1 MANAAYLASTLLMGL
16 LGVGVVVLVL
26 RGRHWENYRPQA
38 AYGMDAGGGAPPSA
52 LSKVAGATGTWTVGF
67 FLLALGFLGAVV
79 VTVSGGIG
87 GTAVI
92 AGLGAAVVLQI
103 VAGVYVA
110 LRGNGRPSSIAVA
123 GSVVTLGLLF
133 IAIIALDLIL
143 GL

>member
-26 RGRHWENYRPQA
+26 RGRRWENYRPQA
-38 AYGMDAGGGAPPSA
+38 AYGLSAGGGAPPSA
-52 LSKVAGATGTWTVGF
+52 LSKVAGATSTWTVAF
-67 FLLALGFLGAVV
+67 FLLALGFLAAVM
-79 VTVSGGIG
+79 VTVSGAIG

-92 AGLGAAVVLQI
+92 AGLSAMVVLYI

-110 LRGNGRPSSIAVA
+110 LRGNGRPSSVAAA
-123 GSVVTLGLLF
+123 GSAVTLGLLF
-133 IAIIALDLIL
+133 IAAITLNLIL

>member
-38 AYGMDAGGGAPPSA
+38 AYGLQAGGGAPASP
-52 LSKVAGATGTWTVGF
+52 LSKVAGATSTWTVAF
-67 FLLALGFLGAVV
+67 FVLALGFLGAVI
-79 VTVSGGIG
+79 VTASGAIG

-92 AGLGAAVVLQI
+92 AGLAVAVVAFL
-103 VAGVYVA
+103 VGGVYVA
-110 LRGNGRPSSIAVA
+110 LRGNGRSSSVA
-123 GSVVTLGLLF
+123 AAASAMTLGLLF
-133 IAIIALDLIL
+133 IAIIALNLIL